1 MNSAPKK
8 KKRIDAEKNDYKDEK
23 ALYKLMN
30 NAVYGKTTENLSN
43 RTDVKLENNKK
54 DYMKWT
60 SKPSYMSQKIFDND
74 LVVTRKRKVTVTLNK
89 PVYVGMCILDLSKVV
104 MCEFHYDYIK
114 NRYGN
119 NSRLLSNDTDS
130 LMYEIKTEDLYVE
143 FSKDKEMFG
152 FSNYSA
158 ESKYY
163 DVSNRLVIG
172 QMKDETGGVSLLKN
186 LLDWSQI
193 CIYSW

>member
-1 MNSAPKK
+1 
-8 KKRIDAEKNDYKDEK
+8 
-23 ALYKLMN
+23 MN
-30 NAVYGKTTENLSN
+30 NAVYGKTIENLSN

-60 SKPSYMSQKIFDND
+60 SKPSSMSQKIFDND
-74 LVVTRKRKVTVTLNK
+74 LVVTRKRKVTVTLNN

-130 LMYEIKTEDLYVE
+130 LMYEIKTEDLYEE

-158 ESKYY
+158 ESKNY

-186 LLDWSQI
+186 LLD
-193 CIYSW
+193 